1 MTTFIT
7 IQPKNFG
14 FKNPVGQLPF
24 KLSKTTIPLKNR
36 NELWFLNIIS
46 PGIFFTCIQEP
57 GVVYP
62 VWYGW
67 VPNQSGTAG
76 PCHVQDGTPGCP
88 QVVELAREIFHENYR
103 YQYLLLVAVFL
114 LMIF

>member
-1 MTTFIT
+1 M
-7 IQPKNFG
+7 
-14 FKNPVGQLPF
+14 
-24 KLSKTTIPLKNR
+24 KNR

-103 YQYLLLVAVFL
+103 YQYLFLVAVPIFIDDFL
-114 LMIF
+114 TFRSKVKDGKAIGKIFHWCFLEGFL